1 MSTKL
6 RLWGWR
12 TSLALKFFEG
22 LQISPASLHCPGQ
35 SSEAFLHFYLGAY
48 PIPHWA
54 PLGVSKVSPPD
65 SGHGHLKG
73 SLDVVTVAISLPMRA
88 GSLTS

>member
-22 LQISPASLHCPGQ
+22 LQTSPASLHCPGQ
-35 SSEAFLHFYLGAY
+35 SSEAFLHFYLRAY

-54 PLGVSKVSPPD
+54 PLGVSKVSPPTVD
-65 SGHGHLKG
+65 M
-73 SLDVVTVAISLPMRA
+73 VT
-88 GSLTS
+88 